1 MNFGNYLSCFSC
13 ISSTSLPYQD
23 LRELEMDKEKLEIS
37 SPRGVLDNC
46 VVSIESESGS
56 SKASTSD
63 FEAQPSIQDTS
74 LRRRRFFGLFKSSAW
89 LLMSF
94 QIFSKSSRNVMGSVD
109 SSAMIPPDQ
118 STNLCYLKKSSWRN
132 FTFAELQAAT
142 KNFCSENLLG
152 KGGYAEVYKG
162 VLRDGQLV
170 AIKRLSRGTT
180 EDRTWDFLS
189 ELGII
194 VHVDHHNAA
203 KLIGYGIEGGMYIVL
218 QFSPHGNLASLL
230 HGSKDKLDWAVRYM
244 VALGTAEGLVYLH
257 ESCPRRIIHRD
268 IKASNILLTEEF
280 EPQIC
285 DFGLAKWLPKQWTH
299 HTVSRFEGTFGYLAP
314 EYVMHGMVDEKTDVF
329 AFGVLL
335 LELITRRR
343 AVDVAQQS
351 LVMWAKPF
359 LNKNNI
365 REIIDPSLGDAYD
378 AQQMNRMAMAA
389 SLCVQNSAIQR
400 PRMSQVLLLLRG
412 DEVKLEWTKHWQKP
426 YLQRSFSEDLLFDPE
441 EYNSV
446 RYMNDLS
453 RHRKIAFEV

>member
-1 MNFGNYLSCFSC
+1 MEDLGLSHCCNYLSCFSC
-13 ISSTSLPYQD
+13 ISSTFVPYQD
-23 LRELEMDKEKLEIS
+23 LRTLEMDKEKLEIS

-56 SKASTSD
+56 SKGSTSD
-63 FEAQPSIQDTS
+63 FEAQPSIQDAS

-94 QIFSKSSRNVMGSVD
+94 HIFSKRSSRNVMRSVD

-118 STNLCYLKKSSWRN
+118 STNMCYLKSSWRN
-132 FTFAELQAAT
+132 FTFAEIQAAT

-189 ELGII
+189 ELGVI
-194 VHVDHHNAA
+194 VHVNHHNAA

-230 HGSKDKLDWAVRYM
+230 HGSKDKLDWAVRYK

-268 IKASNILLTEEF
+268 IKASNILLTDDF

-285 DFGLAKWLPKQWTH
+285 DFGLAKMATATMDAPH
-299 HTVSRFEGTFGYLAP
+299 CFE
-314 EYVMHGMVDEKTDVF
+314 
-329 AFGVLL
+329 
-335 LELITRRR
+335 I
-343 AVDVAQQS
+343 
-351 LVMWAKPF
+351 
-359 LNKNNI
+359 
-365 REIIDPSLGDAYD
+365 
-378 AQQMNRMAMAA
+378 
-389 SLCVQNSAIQR
+389 
-400 PRMSQVLLLLRG
+400 
-412 DEVKLEWTKHWQKP
+412 
-426 YLQRSFSEDLLFDPE
+426 
-441 EYNSV
+441 
-446 RYMNDLS
+446 
-453 RHRKIAFEV
+453 